1 MTTYRNIFFAGLLIV
16 LTSTV
21 FGQTKKEILGTF
33 EIGCKVFNYNFS
45 KNPNGLYSFRI
56 EFAETETLLHVADI
70 DSLKNTKTVLITAIK
85 TLSDTIGQNT
95 KPENKD
101 QVRTDSLR
109 RDSLLIIK
117 EGLTSFIDDVINEN
131 NTLDYIYSKKDF
143 LKSLIKITRK
153 LNLNTAWGNEENTYT
168 IDGLISKIETV
179 ITSAVSIVETK
190 TYPMNVFEQDPFQAI
205 VREVLNKRKS
215 TFLPECISSEQE
227 VIDKRATALFFEI
240 KSRLDFQ
247 DDEPSTAYLKLK
259 NNFVKCYLDNH
270 RKIRYRQNKDK
281 NNTQLQNGFLIED
294 ITVEFEDGTI
304 KNIFADL
311 RVIDKYGMP
320 VSGNAIRF
328 KNVSPISISTKTDP
342 DVFEKIKIFVG
353 ESSRLKKEYNLKK
366 VESKSDQLKFTLIL
380 KDAEVKLGKDVTT
393 VPEEYLYFYLS
404 DILDYSIIAD
414 NDREDYSPA
423 NIVVHLNKQ
432 TPTIELKKEKRS
444 KILTVRAFTDFIGI
458 QDEEPNGLIQIEAL
472 KRINFNTAKYGRA
485 FVYHSIL
492 SYVEPVLAFSKIEK
506 NKNALPLGPS
516 DLDQTLLQAGEKS
529 FILHPIE
536 LYQYQ
541 KSSFDVNLNLW
552 KINFPEIKS
561 NLQINTSLGIFKTNV
576 VDTILVTNA
585 NSVEKSP
592 EPNFTVLNTLRWGFT
607 AIWEIKPESRYG
619 IVFGWDRRRL
629 NLLNEGFSIP
639 DDSTKMTN
647 ILNTAWVEAFLKTND
662 NAKLFFRYRFT
673 FEDNFAKRNFTQIQL
688 GYLMDLFKTKK

>member
-1 MTTYRNIFFAGLLIV
+1 MTTYRKILLAGLLIV
-16 LTSTV
+16 LGSAV

-56 EFAETETLLHVADI
+56 EFAETETLLHFADI
-70 DSLKNTKTVLITAIK
+70 DSLKNTKPVLISAIK

-101 QVRTDSLR
+101 QVKADSLR

-117 EGLTSFIDDVINEN
+117 EGLTGFIDDVINEN
-131 NTLDYIYSKKDF
+131 NTLDYIYSKKDH
-143 LKSLIKITRK
+143 LKGLIKITKK
-153 LNLNTAWGNEENTYT
+153 LALNTAWGNEKNIYT
-168 IDGLISKIETV
+168 IDSLIRKIETV

-205 VREVLNKRKS
+205 VKEVLDKRKS

-227 VIDKRATALFFEI
+227 VINKRATALFFEI

-259 NNFVKCYLDNH
+259 NTFVKCYLDNH
-270 RKIRYRQNKDK
+270 RRIRYHENQDK

-311 RVIDKYGMP
+311 RVIDKYGIP

-366 VESKSDQLKFTLIL
+366 VESAPAEKKFALVP
-380 KDAEVKLGKDVTT
+380 KNGESKDVTV

-458 QDEEPNGLIQIEAL
+458 QDEEPNGLIQVEAL

-485 FVYHSIL
+485 FVYHSFF

-516 DLDQTLLQAGEKS
+516 DLDQTLLQTGEKS
-529 FILHPIE
+529 FILQPIE

-541 KSSFDVNLNLW
+541 KSSFDVSLNLW
-552 KINFPEIKS
+552 KVNFPEIKS

-585 NSVEKSP
+585 NGVEKSP

-607 AIWEIKPESRYG
+607 AIWEIKPENRYG

-629 NLLNEGFSIP
+629 NLLNEGFSITA
-639 DDSTKMTN
+639 DSTKKTN